1 MQKMDTEEATEAA
14 TEAATEEAT
23 EEATEVETE
32 IPEELTEEVT
42 EEVNEAGQ
50 TAENMQDAA
59 SSEAAEIGEEAAL
72 GIALEDAG
80 LSESDVNVV
89 RCGLDYDDGRTEYE
103 IEFYKDRTEYDY
115 TLDAFTGEIL
125 EKTYHFIVT
134 CHSSVFLNART

>member
-1 MQKMDTEEATEAA
+1 MNKFRKTVSILCVLLMMLGLMAGCGSPVAQEVKEEVQEEAN
-14 TEAATEEAT
+14 
-23 EEATEVETE
+23 EVR
-32 IPEELTEEVT
+32 EEVT

-50 TAENMQDAA
+50 TVENMQDAA

-125 EKTYHFIVT
+125 EKSIEEGDD
-134 CHSSVFLNART
+134 